1 MTSSYEENASKS
13 ALRSSYLELCRN
25 FPEGLAAGVDR
36 AVVRM
41 LGMVREYREAGLVL
55 AYVPFH
61 EEMDTRPVIERA
73 LAQGKRVAL
82 PYLQPRTSS
91 LSFFEVASADGVE
104 LASRGMRV
112 PPVGERPLEVGEMVG
127 SVCLVPGLVFDGEGY
142 RVGYGAGYYDEFL
155 AFYPGE
161 KIGLVRSMQVS
172 SNPLP
177 HDEHDVP
184 VDVLVTEGSVW
195 RCRRL

>member
-1 MTSSYEENASKS
+1 MASSYGENASKS

-25 FPEGLAAGVDR
+25 FPESLAQTVDR
-36 AVVRM
+36 SVVRM
-41 LGMVREYREAGLVL
+41 LGMVREYREAPLVL

-61 EEMDTRPVIERA
+61 EEIDTWPVVERA

-82 PYLQPRTSS
+82 PYLVPRTSR
-91 LSFFEVASADGVE
+91 LVFFEVTSADGV
-104 LASRGMRV
+104 AVSSRGMRV
-112 PPVGERPLEVGEMVG
+112 PPAGERPLSTADLVG

-155 AFYPGE
+155 SLYSGE

-177 HDEHDVP
+177 HDAHDVP